1 MEQKTGSSRNN
12 GNVGNVARDLQA
24 TAQEQIDEL
33 RDRVEDLSERV
44 TGFIKERPG
53 TSIAIAVGAGFLIGR
68 LLRS

>member
-1 MEQKTGSSRNN
+1 
-12 GNVGNVARDLQA
+12 
-24 TAQEQIDEL
+24 
-33 RDRVEDLSERV
+33 VEDLSERV